1 MEISYTKLH
10 SKVSLL
16 NLNESDKHISLLR
29 YNYKKFYNAGSNV
42 IDLFMAAFM
51 NAHNK
56 LDCLAMWQAFPAF
69 STACE

>member
-10 SKVSLL
+10 SVSLL

-29 YNYKKFYNAGSNV
+29 HNHKKFYNAWTNV
-42 IDLFMAAFM
+42 INLFMAAFM
-51 NAHNK
+51 NVGNK
-56 LDCLAMWQAFPAF
+56 LDCLAVWQAFPAF